1 MAKRN
6 GLSVAHGLLVNEF
19 ILKPQRRFPQTANS
33 VRDGLWDAWG
43 KNTPTCREIGMY
55 LMLSPLVVRTEKKY
69 GPAEYILR
77 DA

>member
-6 GLSVAHGLLVNEF
+6 GLSVAHGQLVNAF
-19 ILKPQRRFPQTANS
+19 LTTPSRRFPQTANS
-33 VRDGLWDAWG
+33 VRDGLWDKWG

-55 LMLSPLVVRTEKKY
+55 LMLSPIVERTERKY